1 MNYMEQVT
9 ELLGVELGEKFKINF
24 HGDISSEEYYIDEN
38 SIHEVYDGRVNDYT
52 SCKTAEDYFKELNFT
67 KKVHE
72 NFHSIIYYSNTNEWL
87 AIAFYLD
94 THEVKLIDNEDKYIT
109 IDPDLN
115 KAIQMQILELGWE

>member
-1 MNYMEQVT
+1 MSIIKNYSEYDVICNALLALEDIASQESESAT
-9 ELLGVELGEKFKINF
+9 LKSFTYELLSKLA
-24 HGDISSEEYYIDEN
+24 
-38 SIHEVYDGRVNDYT
+38 NDYT
-52 SCKTAEDYFKELNFT
+52 SDKTAEDYFKELNFT

-72 NFHSIIYYSNTNEWL
+72 NFNSIIYYSNTNEWL

-109 IDPDLN
+109 IDMALN

>member
-1 MNYMEQVT
+1 MSIIKNYSEYDVICNALLALEDIASQESEGAT
-9 ELLGVELGEKFKINF
+9 LKGLTYGLLNEL
-24 HGDISSEEYYIDEN
+24 
-38 SIHEVYDGRVNDYT
+38 VNDYA

-67 KKVHE
+67 KKIHE
-72 NFHSIIYYSNTNEWL
+72 NFNSIIYYSNTNEWL

-109 IDPDLN
+109 IDMALN

>member
-1 MNYMEQVT
+1 MSTIKNYSEYDVICNALLALEDIASQESESAT
-9 ELLGVELGEKFKINF
+9 LKSFTYELLSKLA
-24 HGDISSEEYYIDEN
+24 
-38 SIHEVYDGRVNDYT
+38 NDYT
-52 SCKTAEDYFKELNFT
+52 SDKTAEDYFKELNFT

-72 NFHSIIYYSNTNEWL
+72 NFNSIIYYSNTNEWL

-109 IDPDLN
+109 IDMALN

>member
-1 MNYMEQVT
+1 MSIIKNYSEYDVICNALLALEDIASQESEGT
-9 ELLGVELGEKFKINF
+9 TLKSLTYELLSMLA
-24 HGDISSEEYYIDEN
+24 
-38 SIHEVYDGRVNDYT
+38 NDYT
-52 SCKTAEDYFKELNFT
+52 LDKTAEDYFKELNFT

-72 NFHSIIYYSNTNEWL
+72 NFNSIIYYSNTNEWL

-109 IDPDLN
+109 IDTALN

>member
-1 MNYMEQVT
+1 MSIIKNYSEYDVICNALLALEDIASQESEST
-9 ELLGVELGEKFKINF
+9 TLKSFTYELLSKLA
-24 HGDISSEEYYIDEN
+24 
-38 SIHEVYDGRVNDYT
+38 NDYT
-52 SCKTAEDYFKELNFT
+52 LDKTAEDYFKELNFT

-72 NFHSIIYYSNTNEWL
+72 NFNSIIYYSNTNEWL

-109 IDPDLN
+109 INSDLN

>member
-1 MNYMEQVT
+1 MGTKAKTFNLLPRQAHPRAKDTYRLKGLT
-9 ELLGVELGEKFKINF
+9 YELLSKLA
-24 HGDISSEEYYIDEN
+24 
-38 SIHEVYDGRVNDYT
+38 NDYT
-52 SCKTAEDYFKELNFT
+52 SGKTAEDYFKELNFT

-72 NFHSIIYYSNTNEWL
+72 NFNSIIYYSNTNEWL

-115 KAIQMQILELGWE
+115 KAIQMQILELGWK